1 MKKFIYIFVILFLCF
16 NLEAGDNRIFA
27 GVSGGYGS
35 FSDYSGKASF
45 EVSAG
50 YKLTGNLMLLLNA
63 GYVAGN
69 TDADAEDFSGG
80 KLHTVPLELSV
91 RYQLKK
97 EGKLIPWL
105 SAGGGYYLNGFSLD
119 GNIKK
124 SYSDQGFEVTESVKN
139 RLGLTLGAGIDYAA
153 GSSVTLVLSVK
164 YVNMSSPAGW
174 SIKDVRS
181 GVTRKGEFDSSL
193 NQIRVMAG
201 FGLNL

>member
-1 MKKFIYIFVILFLCF
+1 MSL
-16 NLEAGDNRIFA
+16 RIR
-27 GVSGGYGS
+27 GV
-35 FSDYSGKASF
+35 
-45 EVSAG
+45 
-50 YKLTGNLMLLLNA
+50 
-63 GYVAGN
+63 VAK
-69 TDADAEDFSGG
+69 TSCE
-80 KLHTVPLELSV
+80 KM
-91 RYQLKK
+91 
-97 EGKLIPWL
+97 
-105 SAGGGYYLNGFSLD
+105 
-119 GNIKK
+119 KK
-124 SYSDQGFEVTESVKN
+124 SYADQGFEVTESVKN